1 MDSQGKTFVDTLL
14 SQSKSAIKLKS
25 FARYD
30 REEVMKTVCAYLNL
44 EGGWL
49 LIGIEKDGTLNRIDI
64 RSILSDIQQS
74 AVKDIAPLPLVYV
87 HEENYKD
94 GQIVLVTVMKG
105 GLPPY
110 SYRSKYYIEQK
121 GAIIAPSADD
131 IALLM
136 RQSAITDSSWEKSI
150 CLEAEWEDLDATE
163 LNEVVATGLDNG
175 RLAEKNDTPEKMLS
189 HLSLTDAPYIK
200 NGAMALFGDTA
211 EIFLPQNRVRIQVM
225 LGGKT
230 AARYEDSTTLEGNLF
245 KLLDSVHDYF
255 IHRLPMVSEFY
266 KNEWDRKDFSV
277 YPSEVIDEAITNALI
292 HRDMSETAEEVL
304 VFIYADRIEISNAGE
319 MPANLVRRKNI
330 VMPHVSSLRNPLMA
344 EVFHIA
350 GKMEKTGR
358 GLKLIHDQMDNLGRK
373 LPEWESKNGRTK
385 LTIYRSPMMQ
395 KNNSR
400 VREFIRTM
408 QKGKRFSRQDYLDF
422 WKNDISVATAKNDTS
437 FMVSNGICQKEG
449 SGPSTGYKVL

>member
-49 LIGIEKDGTLNRIDI
+49 LIGIEKDGTLNHIDI

-74 AVKDIAPLPLVYV
+74 AVKDITPLPLVYV

-110 SYRSKYYIEQK
+110 SYQSKYYIEQK
-121 GAIIAPSADD
+121 GDIIAPSADD

-163 LNEVVATGLDNG
+163 LNAVVVTGLDNG

-189 HLSLTDAPYIK
+189 HLNLTDAPYIK

-292 HRDMSETAEEVL
+292 HRDMSSGLYLCRPYRNLKCWRDASQFSAEEEYC
-304 VFIYADRIEISNAGE
+304 YAPCIFPTKSVDGRSVPHCRKDGE
-319 MPANLVRRKNI
+319 N
-330 VMPHVSSLRNPLMA
+330 
-344 EVFHIA
+344 
-350 GKMEKTGR
+350 
-358 GLKLIHDQMDNLGRK
+358 
-373 LPEWESKNGRTK
+373 RTWVEAH
-385 LTIYRSPMMQ
+385 S
-395 KNNSR
+395 
-400 VREFIRTM
+400 
-408 QKGKRFSRQDYLDF
+408 
-422 WKNDISVATAKNDTS
+422 
-437 FMVSNGICQKEG
+437 
-449 SGPSTGYKVL
+449 